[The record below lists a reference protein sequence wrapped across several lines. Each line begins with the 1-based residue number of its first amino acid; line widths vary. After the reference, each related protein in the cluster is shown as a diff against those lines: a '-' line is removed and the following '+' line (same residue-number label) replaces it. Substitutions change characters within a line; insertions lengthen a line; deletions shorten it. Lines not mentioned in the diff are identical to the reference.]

1 MVIRDKLVVID
12 YLLVTMASTV
22 IPLIE
27 WVLNPIREL
36 LVTYKACVPY
46 YCTLSVIMPSWLLM
60 WFIGA
65 FANLHDT
72 FLPNES

>member
-27 WVLNPIREL
+27 WVLNPIKEL
-36 LVTYKACVPY
+36 LVTTKMGVP
-46 YCTLSVIMPSWLLM
+46 LL
-60 WFIGA
+60 
-65 FANLHDT
+65 H
-72 FLPNES
+72 P